1 MTSPSEECTSPYPPF
16 SPPSPSTARDVLLH
30 AFESRSQRDSGS
42 GGSDESSRR
51 GSDCGDQGS
60 RSRSRTLKYENVMFD
75 KPSPSSS
82 SGESN
87 SETRQGLYSENF
99 RLSSVSDG
107 PMNEYE
113 EWKKVSIHGI
123 LIVLT
128 WSSSLFTVILLCIP
142 LFTSYCILSPSH
154 SENKILNSLVCI
166 SIYVLRE
173 F

>member
-1 MTSPSEECTSPYPPF
+1 
-16 SPPSPSTARDVLLH
+16 
-30 AFESRSQRDSGS
+30 
-42 GGSDESSRR
+42 
-51 GSDCGDQGS
+51 
-60 RSRSRTLKYENVMFD
+60 LKYENVMFD